1 MLGKWEKYE
10 KNPIL
15 VDNQDWRCPG
25 HGTIVRKDGKEFYL
39 YHAYNRS
46 GSVYVGRQGVL
57 EELCWGEDGWPYF
70 RNDAVYNRPNLSLD
84 YVDSFKGNTLAPIW
98 QWRVTQ
104 KIDYQTGK
112 MDYI

>member
-1 MLGKWEKYE
+1 MYSAASCCDKKCNYKTGVARSKSLLGKWEKYE

-70 RNDAVYNRPNLSLD
+70 RNDAVIIVLICLWIMWIPL
-84 YVDSFKGNTLAPIW
+84 
-98 QWRVTQ
+98 RV
-104 KIDYQTGK
+104 IH
-112 MDYI
+112 